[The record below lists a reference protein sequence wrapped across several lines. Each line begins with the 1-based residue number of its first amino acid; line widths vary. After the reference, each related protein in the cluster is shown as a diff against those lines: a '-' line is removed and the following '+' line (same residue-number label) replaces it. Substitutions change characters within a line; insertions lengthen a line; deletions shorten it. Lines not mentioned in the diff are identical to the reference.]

1 MKLSFKKSI
10 LLFTTV
16 ALGTMLGAAQDTET
30 NEITLVEG
38 YTFER
43 EWKSEAV
50 PKVNSSNPWSS
61 YRQGFGQDNQ
71 FYIQNKSGNGT
82 VMIYNKDGKV
92 SDFFTNSGQGS
103 NFTKDEAGNLIVRT
117 RPYQD
122 PYYNPNVFD
131 PDFDEYEDIRLI
143 KADGSTSTLLRLP
156 DDNPGTRGD
165 YWGFAEGDVFSTE
178 GGRLVFVGRNTKF
191 LYVLDINSGALTR
204 GTRITMP
211 FMPGPNGDKDF
222 AFEDVVNAWKDAN
235 GNQHYLVVQRTENP
249 IDVIINNDYTATAKT
264 INIMSFSD
272 RGTSNGTNAFAFNGK
287 NYIMFSTQPNW
298 NDGFAIAELGTNDDG
313 SLNGTI
319 NVVAQHVTDYSSALS
334 TANSPSCNWLN
345 WEPRDEKS
353 IYVYQYFPGYYMAR
367 YIFGLETDTT
377 TLADIVNDGEV
388 GESYTVADD
397 ILGVYIAVKDPKC
410 VYAKDLG
417 KHRNPSVK
425 KASEIDFV
433 ANQVDDNNV
442 KLQPD
447 EWDQSNWVLLQ
458 FESVED
464 ALKFA
469 GKKGEP
475 GSRPIA
481 CKVIKGGTL
490 TGTLTSKLN
499 PTMTVTAYEEP
510 TETQETQDYVENNYL
525 PCNFMTPNVQSN
537 IFYHGVTGDY
547 FFIEP
552 KAQEYVKVWW
562 ATYDG
567 NDHFSVRTSSQFK
580 GSFNV
585 NWSLYPGD
593 YTKDFV
599 KDTGYSFHAIV
610 RYVTPSEQVQ
620 PLYPK
625 ADYSDMVKEGNY
637 MVFPLEG
644 GADVVTGI
652 ENVHA
657 DLGNVLSV
665 TYVNMLGIESPTP
678 FSGINIVV
686 TKYENGTRITKSM
699 K

>member
-16 ALGTMLGAAQDTET
+16 ALGSMLGASAQNST
-30 NEITLVEG
+30 NESVLVEG

-43 EWKSEAV
+43 EWKSEV
-50 PKVNSSNPWSS
+50 FPTPWENN
-61 YRQGFGQDNQ
+61 RQGFGQDNK
-71 FYIQNKSGNGT
+71 FYIHDKAST
-82 VMIYNKDGKV
+82 SRKVHIYGPKGFIEDLPATTGA
-92 SDFFTNSGQGS
+92 GS
-103 NFTKDEAGNLIVRT
+103 NFTKDEAGNMLVRVAAYQSPYT
-117 RPYQD
+117 TGNEIRIITPDGNEAAVLKLPSNRPQ
-122 PYYNPNVFD
+122 
-131 PDFDEYEDIRLI
+131 R
-143 KADGSTSTLLRLP
+143 
-156 DDNPGTRGD
+156 RGD
-165 YWGFAEGDVFSTE
+165 YWGFAQGDVMSAQ
-178 GGRLVFVGRNTKF
+178 GGKLIFVGQNYTYC
-191 LYVLDINSGALTR
+191 YVVEIAQGE
-204 GTRITMP
+204 ITDAYHVDMP
-211 FMPGPNGDKDF
+211 LLFGPLADK
-222 AFEDVVNAWKDAN
+222 AFSSEDVFNAWTDAN
-235 GNQHYLVVQRTENP
+235 GNQHFLAVQRSENP
-249 IDVIINNDYTATAKT
+249 IDLILNDDHTATAKL
-264 INIMSFSD
+264 INIQSYTNY
-272 RGTSNGTNAFAFNGK
+272 GTSNGTNAFSFNGK

-298 NDGFAIAELGTNDDG
+298 NDGFVIAELGTNADG
-313 SLNGTI
+313 TLDGTV
-319 NVVAQHVTDYSSALS
+319 NVVAQHVNDIPQAMTSSS
-334 TANSPSCNWLN
+334 KCNWLN
-345 WEPRDEKS
+345 WEPRDSKS
-353 IYVYQYFPGYYMAR
+353 IYIYQYFPGNYMAR
-367 YIFGLETDTT
+367 YIFGLKTDET
-377 TLADIVNDGEV
+377 TLADIVNDGE
-388 GESYTVADD
+388 ENETYTVADD
-397 ILGVYIAVKDPKC
+397 ILGVYIAEKEPTR

-425 KASEIDFV
+425 KSSEIDFV
-433 ANQVDDNNV
+433 ANQVDDNKV

-458 FESVED
+458 FASEKE

-499 PTMTVTAYEEP
+499 PTMTVTSYVAP
-510 TETQETQDYVENNYL
+510 TETQNYVENNYL

-567 NDHFSVRTSSQFK
+567 NNHFSVRTSSQFK

-585 NWSLYPGD
+585 DWSLYPGD

-644 GADVVTGI
+644 GAAVVTGI

>member
-1 MKLSFKKSI
+1 MRLSFRKI
-10 LLFTTV
+10 VLLFSTV
-16 ALGTMLGAAQDTET
+16 ALGSMLGASAQNSTHESV
-30 NEITLVEG
+30 LVEG

-50 PKVNSSNPWSS
+50 PKSQNIPFTDF
-61 YRQGFGQDNQ
+61 RQGFGQNNQ
-71 FYIQNKSGNGT
+71 FFIQNKNSAT
-82 VMIYNKDGKV
+82 QKIQIYNQDGYV
-92 SDFFTNSGQGS
+92 EDFAESGLGS
-103 NFTKDEAGNLIVRT
+103 NITKDEAGNILVRIGRYST
-117 RPYQD
+117 NYARD
-122 PYYNPNVFD
+122 RRFA
-131 PDFDEYEDIRLI
+131 LI
-143 KADGSTSTLLRLP
+143 KADGSQRKELVLP
-156 DDNPGTRGD
+156 QDCATALGN
-165 YWGFAEGDVFSTE
+165 YWGFAQGDFFSAE
-178 GGRLVFVGRNTKF
+178 GGKMAYSGKDLDWF
-191 LYVLDINSGALTR
+191 YVLEIKNGVEVGGFSVSLPHPFGEQIPETFTTDALVQ
-204 GTRITMP
+204 I
-211 FMPGPNGDKDF
+211 
-222 AFEDVVNAWKDAN
+222 WKDTN
-235 GNQHYLVVQRTENP
+235 GKYHYLALNANENP
-249 IDVIINNDYTATAKT
+249 IDITLDENNSPTATT
-264 INIMSFSD
+264 INTHSYSNY
-272 RGTSNGTNAFAFNGK
+272 GTSNGTNCFAFNGK

-298 NDGFAIAELGTNDDG
+298 NDGFVIAELGTNADG
-313 SLNGTI
+313 TLDGTI
-319 NVVAQHVTDYSSALS
+319 NVVAQHVNDYTEPMGANVGS
-334 TANSPSCNWLN
+334 TCNWLN

-367 YIFGLETDTT
+367 YIFGLETDET
-377 TLADIVNDGEV
+377 TLADIVNDGE
-388 GESYTVADD
+388 ENETYTVADD
-397 ILGVYIAVKDPKC
+397 ILGVYIAEKDPKC

-425 KASEIDFV
+425 KSSEIDFV

-458 FESVED
+458 FESVEE

-469 GKKGEP
+469 GKKVEP

-481 CKVIKGGTL
+481 CKVINGGTL
-490 TGTLTSKLN
+490 TGKLTSKLN
-499 PTMTVTAYEEP
+499 PTMTVTADAAP
-510 TETQETQDYVENNYL
+510 TETQYYVENNYL

-567 NDHFSVRTSSQFK
+567 NNHFSVRTSSQFK

-644 GADVVTGI
+644 GAAVVTGI

>member
-1 MKLSFKKSI
+1 MRLSFRKI
-10 LLFTTV
+10 VLLFSTI
-16 ALGTMLGAAQDTET
+16 ALGSMLGASAQD
-30 NEITLVEG
+30 NVLAEG
-38 YTFER
+38 YIFEQD
-43 EWKSEAV
+43 WKSEAV
-50 PKVNSSNPWSS
+50 PKTNPTEPWAH
-61 YRQGFGQDNQ
+61 YRQGFGKNNQ
-71 FYIQNKSGNGT
+71 FFIQNKDQNNGGKIE
-82 VMIYNKDGKV
+82 IYDKNGYV
-92 SDFFTNSGQGS
+92 SDFHESGYGS
-103 NFTKDEAGNLIVRT
+103 NFTHDEAGNMIVRVS
-117 RPYQD
+117 
-122 PYYNPNVFD
+122 YYGMAYD
-131 PDFDEYEDIRLI
+131 WDDEFMLI
-143 KADGSTSTLLRLP
+143 KADGSATSTIYLP
-156 DDNPGTRGD
+156 EDDDCIDRRGD
-165 YWGFAEGDVFSTE
+165 YFGFAQGDVFSAQ
-178 GGRLVFVGRNTKF
+178 GGKLLITGSNLEYIYLIVIKNGQISETHRIQRDFYFNEDPRLFF
-191 LYVLDINSGALTR
+191 SADDYISH
-204 GTRITMP
+204 
-211 FMPGPNGDKDF
+211 
-222 AFEDVVNAWKDAN
+222 WKDAR
-235 GNQHYLVVQRTENP
+235 GNDHFFVGHRSEKPVDIT
-249 IDVIINNDYTATAKT
+249 IDETNWTMHSTTIDYTTCAYY
-264 INIMSFSD
+264 
-272 RGTSNGTNAFAFNGK
+272 GTSNGSYPFAFNGK
-287 NYIMFSTQPNW
+287 NYLMFSTRPNW
-298 NDGFAIAELGTNDDG
+298 NDGFAIAELGTNADG
-313 SLNGTI
+313 TLDGTI
-319 NVVAQHVTDYSSALS
+319 SMVARHMNDYPTPMLPSQSSQ
-334 TANSPSCNWLN
+334 CNWLN

-353 IYVYQYFPGYYMAR
+353 IYIYQYFAGFYMAR
-367 YIFGLETDTT
+367 YIFGIKTDET
-377 TLADIVNDGEV
+377 TLADIVNDGTV

-397 ILGVYIAVKDPKC
+397 ILGVYIAVEDPKC

-425 KASEIDFV
+425 KSSEIDFV

-458 FESVED
+458 FTSEEE

-499 PTMTVTAYEEP
+499 PTMTVTSYVKP
-510 TETQETQDYVENNYL
+510 TETQDYVENNYL

-552 KAQEYVKVWW
+552 KPQEYVKVWW

-567 NDHFSVRTSSQFK
+567 DDHFSVRTSSQFK

-585 NWSLYPGD
+585 DWSLYPGE

-599 KDTGYSFHAIV
+599 KDNGYSFHAIV

-644 GADVVTGI
+644 GAAVFTGI